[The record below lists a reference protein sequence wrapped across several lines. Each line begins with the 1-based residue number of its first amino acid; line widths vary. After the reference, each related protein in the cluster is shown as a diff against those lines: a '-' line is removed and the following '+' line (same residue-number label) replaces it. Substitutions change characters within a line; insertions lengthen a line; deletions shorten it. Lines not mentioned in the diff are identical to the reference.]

1 VSSSRHAH
9 WGERAK
15 KKPSTTVDVADRVEV
30 DAAPTAVWAR
40 LEDVDAVAQCLPGL
54 VPGSLEPAGE
64 NRYTALLEHSAMGF
78 TAHWDLLATIELS
91 SPEQRMHVVLEGRD
105 PKLGLTMDGWATV
118 VLGGAVAGD
127 DGHVSALQYTGHV
140 HVEGSLAGVGGPII
154 RGIVTD
160 ALDRFVQGVSGRE
173 PEARLGPFAR
183 FWRRIR
189 QWLGSGP
196 GGAARDDGDR
206 GLRT

>member
-15 KKPSTTVDVADRVEV
+15 RKPSTTVDVADRVQV
-30 DAAPTAVWAR
+30 DASPTAVWAR
-40 LEDVDAVAQCLPGL
+40 LEDVDAVARCLPGL
-54 VPGSLEPAGE
+54 VDGSLKPAGE

-91 SPEQRMHVVLEGRD
+91 KPERRMHVLLEGKD

-118 VLGGAVAGD
+118 VLDGAANPGD
-127 DGHVSALQYTGHV
+127 GRTSALDYSGHV

-154 RGIVTD
+154 RGIVSD

-173 PEARLGPFAR
+173 IETKPGR
-183 FWRRIR
+183 FRSLWLRIR
-189 QWLGSGP
+189 SWLGLESDAG
-196 GGAARDDGDR
+196 REEKK
-206 GLRT
+206 

>member
-15 KKPSTTVDVADRVEV
+15 RKPSTTVDVADRVEV
-30 DAAPTAVWAR
+30 DAVPVAVWAR
-40 LEDVDAVAQCLPGL
+40 LEDVDAVAKCLPGL
-54 VPGSLEPAGE
+54 VDGSLEAAGD

-91 SPEQRMHVVLEGRD
+91 APDRRMHVVLEGKD

-118 VLGGAVAGD
+118 VLDGSGDGA
-127 DGHVSALQYTGHV
+127 SALDYTGHV

-154 RGIVTD
+154 RGIVSD

-173 PEARLGPFAR
+173 PEHKVGPLRRLWQR
-183 FWRRIR
+183 VRR
-189 QWLGSGP
+189 WLGMAPEASQTGPPP
-196 GGAARDDGDR
+196 GGK
-206 GLRT
+206 

>member
-15 KKPSTTVDVADRVEV
+15 RKPSTTVDVGERVEV
-30 DAAPTAVWAR
+30 DVAPAAVWAR
-40 LEDVDAVAQCLPGL
+40 LEDVDAVARCLPGL
-54 VPGSLEPAGE
+54 VEGSLTPAGE

-91 SPEQRMHVVLEGRD
+91 APEQRMHVVLGGKD

-118 VLGGAVAGD
+118 LLDGSGDGGAGTC
-127 DGHVSALQYTGHV
+127 ALEYSGHV

-154 RGIVTD
+154 RGIVSD
-160 ALDRFVQGVSGRE
+160 ALERFVQEVSGRE
-173 PEARLGPFAR
+173 PEAKLSPFAR
-183 FWRRIR
+183 FWLRIKR
-189 QWLGSGP
+189 WLGMG
-196 GGAARDDGDR
+196 DDVAPA
-206 GLRT
+206 

>member
-1 VSSSRHAH
+1 MSSSRHAH

-15 KKPSTTVDVADRVEV
+15 RKPSTTVDVGERVEV
-30 DAAPTAVWAR
+30 DAAPAAVWAR

-54 VPGSLEPAGE
+54 VEGSLTPAGE

-78 TAHWDLLATIELS
+78 TARWDLVATIELT
-91 SPEQRMHVVLEGRD
+91 EAERRMHVVLEGKD

-118 VLGGAVAGD
+118 VLDGGDAGPTA
-127 DGHVSALQYTGHV
+127 ALDYTGHV

-154 RGIVTD
+154 RGIVAD

-173 PEARLGPFAR
+173 VEAAPGPFAR
-183 FWRRIR
+183 LWLRIKH
-189 QWLGSGP
+189 LFAGSP
-196 GGAARDDGDR
+196 A
-206 GLRT
+206 

>member
-1 VSSSRHAH
+1 MTSSRHAH

-15 KKPSTTVDVADRVEV
+15 RKPSTTVDVGERVEV
-30 DAAPTAVWAR
+30 DAAPAAVWAR

-54 VPGSLEPAGE
+54 VEGSLTPAGE

-78 TAHWDLLATIELS
+78 TARWDLLATIELS
-91 SPEQRMHVVLEGRD
+91 DAEQRMHVVLEGKD

-118 VLGGAVAGD
+118 ILDPAANQAVRTA
-127 DGHVSALQYTGHV
+127 ALDYTGHV

-154 RGIVTD
+154 RGIVSD

-173 PEARLGPFAR
+173 VEATPGPLARLWLRIKQLFAGPRA
-183 FWRRIR
+183 
-189 QWLGSGP
+189 
-196 GGAARDDGDR
+196 
-206 GLRT
+206 

>member
-1 VSSSRHAH
+1 MSSSRHAH

-15 KKPSTTVDVADRVEV
+15 KKPSTTVDVADRVV
-30 DAAPTAVWAR
+30 VGTTPGLIWAR
-40 LEDVDAVAQCLPGL
+40 LEDVDAVAECLPGL
-54 VPGSLEPAGE
+54 VEGSLAPAGD

-91 SPEQRMHVVLEGRD
+91 APDQRMHVVLQGKD

-118 VLGGAVAGD
+118 LLDGAAGD
-127 DGHVSALQYTGHV
+127 DDGRTSALDYSGHV

-154 RGIVTD
+154 RGIVSD

-173 PEARLGPFAR
+173 PETKLGPFAR
-183 FWRRIR
+183 LWRLIKQR
-189 QWLGSGP
+189 LGV
-196 GGAARDDGDR
+196 GATSRR
-206 GLRT
+206 RPENRP

>member
-1 VSSSRHAH
+1 MSSSRHAH

-15 KKPSTTVDVADRVEV
+15 RKPSTTVDVGDRVEV
-30 DAAPTAVWAR
+30 DAAPAAVWAR

-54 VPGSLEPAGE
+54 IEGSLTPAGE

-78 TAHWDLLATIELS
+78 TARWDLVATIELS
-91 SPEQRMHVVLEGRD
+91 TPEQRMHVVLEGKD

-118 VLGGAVAGD
+118 VLDGASGAAAGRT
-127 DGHVSALQYTGHV
+127 SALDYTGHV

-154 RGIVTD
+154 RGIVGD

-173 PEARLGPFAR
+173 VQDRLGPLAR
-183 FWRRIR
+183 FWRWIK
-189 QWLGSGP
+189 QLF
-196 GGAARDDGDR
+196 GADSPPPPSS
-206 GLRT
+206 

>member
-15 KKPSTTVDVADRVEV
+15 RKPSTTVDVGERVKV
-30 DAAPTAVWAR
+30 DAPPAAVWAR

-54 VPGSLEPAGE
+54 VEGSLTPAGE
-64 NRYTALLEHSAMGF
+64 NRYTALLEHTAMGF
-78 TAHWDLLATIELS
+78 TARWDLLATIELS
-91 SPEQRMHVVLEGRD
+91 TPEQRMHVVLEGKD

-118 VLGGAVAGD
+118 VLDGSAGGVG
-127 DGHVSALQYTGHV
+127 GRTSALDYTGHV

-154 RGIVTD
+154 RSIVSD
-160 ALDRFVQGVSGRE
+160 ALDRFVHGVGGGE
-173 PEARLGPFAR
+173 PEAKLGPFAR

-189 QWLGSGP
+189 QWLGAGSKP
-196 GGAARDDGDR
+196 PS
-206 GLRT
+206 